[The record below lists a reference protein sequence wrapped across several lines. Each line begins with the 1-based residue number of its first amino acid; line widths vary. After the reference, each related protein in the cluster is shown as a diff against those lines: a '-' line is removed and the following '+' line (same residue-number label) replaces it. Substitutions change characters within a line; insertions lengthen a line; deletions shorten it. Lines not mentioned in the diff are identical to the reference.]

1 MLYCFLVEYFLNNY
15 KKQPFI
21 PAIQKTSTLVF
32 LSLLSLVCFLIAIN
46 TRTINVS
53 GSYEQ
58 KVQAAELMKKG
69 MDVLKG
75 SRMESGVFI
84 DIEND
89 PNETG
94 LVGSPFS
101 LITTDEGDLDSKLTT
116 LDPNLSAGIVDLM
129 VQLNLSSKDTVALL
143 MTGSMPG
150 ANIAVLTACKALG
163 IHPISITSVGASQ
176 WGANQVDFT
185 WLDMEKILFENDL
198 IPTKSIAAS
207 IGGRNDMGRLLSP
220 AGRNIIT
227 DNIQYHD
234 IPIIRKDRLAEN
246 IEHRMDIFS
255 GIKKI
260 SNYKAVINVGGGV
273 ASLGTSFNL
282 RLLPPGVVI
291 RSDISNIGRP
301 GGIEGVLSKFLNSN
315 VPGLHILNIRPLTEQ
330 FKMPFAPIPIPEIGN
345 GSLYADE
352 RYNILVAALCL
363 LVVSGSVF
371 SVGLH
376 SKRKIK
382 EHLLQHEPDSLL

>member
-1 MLYCFLVEYFLNNY
+1 LNNY

-46 TRTINVS
+46 TRTIDVS

-69 MDVLKG
+69 MDVLKS

-129 VQLNLSSKDTVALL
+129 VQLNLSSKDTVAVL

-150 ANIAVLTACKALG
+150 ANIAVLTACKALD
-163 IHPISITSVGASQ
+163 IYPISITSVGASQ

-198 IPTKSIAAS
+198 IPAKSIAAS

-234 IPIIRKDRLAEN
+234 LPIIRKDRLAEN

-282 RLLPPGVVI
+282 RLLPPGVVY

-330 FKMPFAPIPIPEIGN
+330 FKMPFAPIPIPKIGS

-352 RYNILVAALCL
+352 RYNIWVAAVCL
-363 LVVSGSVF
+363 LVVGGSVF

>member
-1 MLYCFLVEYFLNNY
+1 MNNY

-46 TRTINVS
+46 TRTIDVS

-198 IPTKSIAAS
+198 IPAKSIAAS

-234 IPIIRKDRLAEN
+234 LPIIRKDRLAEN

-330 FKMPFAPIPIPEIGN
+330 FKMPFAPIPIPEIGS

-352 RYNILVAALCL
+352 RYNIWVATLCL

>member
-1 MLYCFLVEYFLNNY
+1 MEYFLNNY

-46 TRTINVS
+46 TRTIDVS

-198 IPTKSIAAS
+198 IPTRSIAAS

-246 IEHRMDIFS
+246 IEYRMDIFS

-273 ASLGTSFNL
+273 ASLGTGFNL

-330 FKMPFAPIPIPEIGN
+330 FKMPFAPIPIPEIGS

-352 RYNILVAALCL
+352 RYNIWVAALCL

>member
-1 MLYCFLVEYFLNNY
+1 MNNY

-21 PAIQKTSTLVF
+21 PAIQKTSTLVLLSA
-32 LSLLSLVCFLIAIN
+32 LSLICFIISIN
-46 TRTINVS
+46 IRTIDVS
-53 GSYEQ
+53 GSYDQ
-58 KVQAAELMKKG
+58 KVKAAELMHKA
-69 MDVLKG
+69 MEVLKN

-116 LDPNLSAGIVDLM
+116 LDPNFSAAIVDLM
-129 VQLNLSSKDTVALL
+129 TQLKLKSQDTVAVL

-163 IHPISITSVGASQ
+163 LYPISITSIGASQ

-198 IPTKSIAAS
+198 IPLRSIAAS

-220 AGRNIIT
+220 AGRKIIT
-227 DNIQYHD
+227 ENISYHE
-234 IPIIRKDRLAEN
+234 IPIIRNNRLAEN
-246 IEHRMDIFS
+246 IKHRMDIYS
-255 GIKKI
+255 GVNRIA
-260 SNYKAVINVGGGV
+260 NYKAIINVGGGV

-282 RLLPPGVVI
+282 KLLPPGVVL
-291 RSDISNIGRP
+291 RPDISNIGRP
-301 GGIEGVLSKFLNSN
+301 GGIEGVFSKFLNSN

-330 FKMPFAPIPIPEIGN
+330 FKMPFAPIPVPEIGS

-352 RYNILVAALCL
+352 RYNIWVAALCL
-363 LVVSGSVF
+363 FIVGGSVF

-376 SKRKIK
+376 SKRKIR

>member
-1 MLYCFLVEYFLNNY
+1 LNNY

-46 TRTINVS
+46 TRTIDVS

-198 IPTKSIAAS
+198 IPAKSIAAS

-330 FKMPFAPIPIPEIGN
+330 FKMPFAPIPIPEIGS

-352 RYNILVAALCL
+352 RYNIWVATLCL

>member
-1 MLYCFLVEYFLNNY
+1 MNNY

-46 TRTINVS
+46 TRTIDVS

-69 MDVLKG
+69 MDVLKS

-163 IHPISITSVGASQ
+163 IYPISITSVGASQ

-185 WLDMEKILFENDL
+185 WLDMEKILFDNDL
-198 IPTKSIAAS
+198 ITTKSIAAS

-234 IPIIRKDRLAEN
+234 LPIIRKDRLAEN

-330 FKMPFAPIPIPEIGN
+330 FKMPFAPIPIPKIGS

-352 RYNILVAALCL
+352 RYNIWVAAVCL
-363 LVVSGSVF
+363 LVVGGSVF